1 MNHAEMTDRIATGE
15 GFIAA
20 LDQSGGSTP
29 KALTGYGIED
39 GSWTGEEEMFALIHD
54 MRSRI
59 IESPCFGNG
68 KVIGAILLA
77 IMLLNLIVMVMTRHI
92 GPVLGILLQI
102 LGAVLGVIQVAL
114 GLLIIHNSLQLLWTS

>member
-1 MNHAEMTDRIATGE
+1 MNNAEMTDRIATGE

-39 GSWTGEEEMFALIHD
+39 GSWAGEEEMFALIHD

-68 KVIGAILLA
+68 KVIGA
-77 IMLLNLIVMVMTRHI
+77 MSGSRVDDT
-92 GPVLGILLQI
+92 
-102 LGAVLGVIQVAL
+102 GAVLGGDVITQQDGQRAVRVERMTQTL
-114 GLLIIHNSLQLLWTS
+114 TLKIGTD